1 MEKRIAVFQSHEEA
15 ERADRAYYRSLTPER
30 RLEILLELVENYFH
44 VSATRLERV
53 CRVTEL
59 GGR

>member
-1 MEKRIAVFQSHEEA
+1 
-15 ERADRAYYRSLTPER
+15 
-30 RLEILLELVENYFH
+30 VEDYFH